1 MVNVGKYTIFM
12 DPMVFFEVGDDV
24 EMINDDLDGGFTY
37 FLNVHPVP
45 GEMVQFDWYFFKWLE
60 TTN

>member
-45 GEMVQFDWYFFKWLE
+45 GEMVQFD
-60 TTN
+60 